1 MTHWSIVCALV
12 VHDLLLRAFWR
23 FYYLR
28 VHRFSNKDE
37 YLDSISRSYK
47 RYLLKQRKRFEDLL
61 AQRAVHV
68 VAVDKCTPR
77 LEKFVLEQSS
87 LRGNTAFK
95 NIIYRLSLRSILTSR
110 HSDAYIVVDRN
121 TDQIICFEANYRSGH
136 VYYWLDT
143 FIDAMLPLAEGC
155 SATGWV
161 TSFCVEHNWML
172 SQFPE
177 AAYPAEGLALLDEV
191 KKFLLAE
198 NLVSRDFALAQW
210 RAPEA

>member
-143 FIDAMLPLAEGC
+143 FIDAGHSLSKSGMYFYFFLRKLDAC
-155 SATGWV
+155 
-161 TSFCVEHNWML
+161 FEHGI
-172 SQFPE
+172 
-177 AAYPAEGLALLDEV
+177 AYLRMGPTTDET
-191 KKFLLAE
+191 KMKMGGERIRFLL
-198 NLVSRDFALAQW
+198 R
-210 RAPEA
+210 